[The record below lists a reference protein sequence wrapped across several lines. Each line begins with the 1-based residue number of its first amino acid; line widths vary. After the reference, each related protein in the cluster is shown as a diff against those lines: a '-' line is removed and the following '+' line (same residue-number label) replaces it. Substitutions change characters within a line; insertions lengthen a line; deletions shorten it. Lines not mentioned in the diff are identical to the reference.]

1 MFCILFSVPRLDNRY
16 CEAKPQLRGEDGQ
29 NSKLSILITRRGQD
43 RISMQ
48 EKDRGS
54 LFCKN
59 NWSSDAYLNLFK

>member
-16 CEAKPQLRGEDGQ
+16 CEAKPQLRAEDGQ
-29 NSKLSILITRRGQD
+29 NSKLSILITRRGQE

-48 EKDRGS
+48 ENNRGS

-59 NWSSDAYLNLFK
+59 NWSSDAYLNLS

>member
-29 NSKLSILITRRGQD
+29 NSKLSRLITRRGQERII

-48 EKDRGS
+48 EKERGS

-59 NWSSDAYLNLFK
+59 